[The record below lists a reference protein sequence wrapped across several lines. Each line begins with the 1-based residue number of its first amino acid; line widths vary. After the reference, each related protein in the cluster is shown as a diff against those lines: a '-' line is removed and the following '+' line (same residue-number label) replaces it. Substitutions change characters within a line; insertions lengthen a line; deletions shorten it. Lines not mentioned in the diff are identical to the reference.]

1 MRTLSDLTGF
11 IFDLDGTLL
20 DSLWVWSEVDE
31 VFLTRRG
38 LPVTPDYAQAIAH
51 LGFADAARY
60 TIERFG
66 LDETPDQLMQEWY
79 DLARAAYRDRVPLK
93 PYAGEFLHRLC
104 TQGVHISAATSSEPE
119 LVLPCL
125 DRLGVTGLFDNITT
139 IHEVNGD
146 KSSPDIYLLA
156 AERMGVAPAQCVVFE
171 DILRG
176 IQSAKSA
183 GFYTVAVEENASA
196 LDQTEI
202 ENTADRYIHSFAE
215 LL

>member
-1 MRTLSDLTGF
+1 MRTLNDLTGF

-20 DSLWVWSEVDE
+20 DSLWVWIEVDE
-31 VFLTRRG
+31 VFLSRRG
-38 LPVTPDYAQAIAH
+38 LPILPDYAQSIAH

-60 TIERFG
+60 TIDRFG
-66 LDETPDQLMQEWY
+66 LAETPEQLMQEWY
-79 DLARAAYRDRVPLK
+79 ELARAAYRDRVPLK
-93 PYAGEFLHRLC
+93 PHAEEFLCKLC
-104 TQGVHISAATSSEPE
+104 AQGVHISAATSSEPE

-125 DRLGVTGLFDNITT
+125 DRLGITGLFDNITT

-156 AERMGVAPAQCVVFE
+156 AERMQTAPNQCAVFE

-183 GFYTVAVEENASA
+183 GFYTVAVEEPASA

-202 ENTADRYIHSFAE
+202 EHTADRYIHSFAE

>member
-1 MRTLSDLTGF
+1 MPFDFPGC

-20 DSLWVWSEVDE
+20 DSLWVWDEVDT

-38 LPVTPDYAQAIAH
+38 LPVTPDYGQAIAH

-60 TIERFG
+60 TIDRFG
-66 LDETPDQLMQEWY
+66 LDETPEQLMQEWY

-93 PYAGEFLHRLC
+93 PHAEEFLRKLC
-104 TQGVHISAATSSEPE
+104 AQGVHISAATSSEPE

-125 DRLGVTGLFDNITT
+125 DRLGITGLFDNITT

-156 AERMGVAPAQCVVFE
+156 AERMQVAPNQCAVFE

-183 GFYTVAVEENASA
+183 GFYTVAVQEAASA
-196 LDQTEI
+196 LDQDAI
-202 ENTADRYIHSFAE
+202 RQTADRYILSFSE

>member
-1 MRTLSDLTGF
+1 MPFDFPGC

-20 DSLWVWSEVDE
+20 DSLWVWDEVDT

-38 LPVTPDYAQAIAH
+38 LPVTPDYGQAIAH

-60 TIERFG
+60 TIGRFG
-66 LDETPDQLMQEWY
+66 LSETPEQLMDEWY
-79 DLARAAYRDRVPLK
+79 SLARAAYRDRVPLK
-93 PYAGEFLHRLC
+93 PHAEEFLRKLC
-104 TQGVHISAATSSEPE
+104 AQGVHISAATSSEPE
-119 LVLPCL
+119 LILPCL
-125 DRLGVTGLFDNITT
+125 DRLGITGLFDNITT

-156 AERMGVAPAQCVVFE
+156 AERMDIAPTQCAVFE

-183 GFYTVAVEENASA
+183 GFYTVAVEEPASA
-196 LDQTEI
+196 HDQTEI
-202 ENTADRYIHSFAE
+202 EHTADRYIRSFAE

>member
-1 MRTLSDLTGF
+1 MRTLNDLTGF

-31 VFLTRRG
+31 VFLSRRG
-38 LPVTPDYAQAIAH
+38 LPILPDYAQSIAH

-60 TIERFG
+60 TIDRFG
-66 LDETPDQLMQEWY
+66 LNETPEQLMQEWY

-93 PYAGEFLHRLC
+93 PHAEEFLRKLC
-104 TQGVHISAATSSEPE
+104 VQGVHISAATSSEPE

-125 DRLGVTGLFDNITT
+125 DRLGITGLFQNITT
-139 IHEVNGD
+139 IHEVNCD

-156 AERMGVAPAQCVVFE
+156 AERMGVVPNQCAVFE

-183 GFYTVAVEENASA
+183 GFYTVAVEEPASA
-196 LDQTEI
+196 LDQIEI
-202 ENTADRYIHSFAE
+202 EHTADRYIHSFAE

>member
-1 MRTLSDLTGF
+1 MRTLNNLTGF

-31 VFLTRRG
+31 VFLSRRG
-38 LPVTPDYAQAIAH
+38 LPILPDYAQSIAH

-60 TIERFG
+60 TIDRFG
-66 LDETPDQLMQEWY
+66 LDETPEQLMQEWY

-93 PYAGEFLHRLC
+93 PHAEEFLRKLC
-104 TQGVHISAATSSEPE
+104 ARGVHISAATSSEPE

-125 DRLGVTGLFDNITT
+125 NRLGITGLFENITT

-156 AERMGVAPAQCVVFE
+156 AERMGVVPNQCVVFE

-183 GFYTVAVEENASA
+183 GFYTVAVEEPASA
-196 LDQTEI
+196 LDQMEI
-202 ENTADRYIHSFAE
+202 QKTADRYIRSFAE

>member
-1 MRTLSDLTGF
+1 MRTLNDLTGF

-20 DSLWVWSEVDE
+20 DSLWVWIEVDE
-31 VFLTRRG
+31 VFLSRRG
-38 LPVTPDYAQAIAH
+38 LPILPDYAQSIAH

-60 TIERFG
+60 TIDRFG
-66 LDETPDQLMQEWY
+66 LAETPEQLMQEWY
-79 DLARAAYRDRVPLK
+79 ELARAAYRDRVPLK
-93 PYAGEFLHRLC
+93 PHAEEFLCKLC
-104 TQGVHISAATSSEPE
+104 AQGVHISAATSSEPE

-125 DRLGVTGLFDNITT
+125 DRLGITGLFDNITT

-156 AERMGVAPAQCVVFE
+156 AERMQTAPNQCAVFE

-183 GFYTVAVEENASA
+183 GFYTVAVEDPASA

-202 ENTADRYIHSFAE
+202 EHTADRYIRSFAE

>member
-1 MRTLSDLTGF
+1 MPFDFPGC

-20 DSLWVWSEVDE
+20 DSLWVWDEVDT

-38 LPVTPDYAQAIAH
+38 LPVTPDYGQAIAH

-60 TIERFG
+60 TIDRFG
-66 LDETPDQLMQEWY
+66 LDETPEQLMQEWY

-93 PYAGEFLHRLC
+93 PHAEEFLRKLC
-104 TQGVHISAATSSEPE
+104 AQGVHISAATSSEPE

-125 DRLGVTGLFDNITT
+125 DRLGITGLFDNITT

-156 AERMGVAPAQCVVFE
+156 AERMQVAPNQCAVFE

-176 IQSAKSA
+176 VQSAKSA
-183 GFYTVAVEENASA
+183 GFYTVAVQEAASA
-196 LDQTEI
+196 LDQDAI
-202 ENTADRYIHSFAE
+202 RQTADRYILSFSE

>member
-1 MRTLSDLTGF
+1 MPFDFPGC

-20 DSLWVWSEVDE
+20 DSLWVWDEVDT

-38 LPVTPDYAQAIAH
+38 LPVTPDYGQAIAH

-60 TIERFG
+60 TIDRFG
-66 LDETPDQLMQEWY
+66 LSETPEQLMDEWY
-79 DLARAAYRDRVPLK
+79 SLARAAYRDRVPLK
-93 PYAGEFLHRLC
+93 PHAEEFLRKLC
-104 TQGVHISAATSSEPE
+104 AQGVHISAATSSEPE

-125 DRLGVTGLFDNITT
+125 DRLGITGLFDNITT

-156 AERMGVAPAQCVVFE
+156 AERMQVAPNQCAVFE

-183 GFYTVAVEENASA
+183 GFYTVAVQEAASA
-196 LDQTEI
+196 LDQDAI
-202 ENTADRYIHSFAE
+202 RQTADRYILSFSE

>member
-1 MRTLSDLTGF
+1 MRTLNDLTGF

-31 VFLTRRG
+31 VFLSRRG
-38 LPVTPDYAQAIAH
+38 LPILPDYAQSIAH

-60 TIERFG
+60 TIDRFG
-66 LDETPDQLMQEWY
+66 LDETPEQLMQEWY

-93 PYAGEFLHRLC
+93 PHAEEFLRKLC
-104 TQGVHISAATSSEPE
+104 AQGVHTSAATSSEPE

-125 DRLGVTGLFDNITT
+125 DRLGITGLFDNITT
-139 IHEVNGD
+139 IHEVNCD

-156 AERMGVAPAQCVVFE
+156 AERMDIAPTQCAVFE

-183 GFYTVAVEENASA
+183 GFYTVAVEEPASA
-196 LDQTEI
+196 LDQIEI
-202 ENTADRYIHSFAE
+202 EHTADRYIRSFAE

>member
-1 MRTLSDLTGF
+1 MRTLNDLTGF

-31 VFLTRRG
+31 VFLSRRG
-38 LPVTPDYAQAIAH
+38 LPILPDYAQSIAH

-60 TIERFG
+60 TIDRFG
-66 LDETPDQLMQEWY
+66 LDETPEQLMQEWY

-93 PYAGEFLHRLC
+93 PHAEEFLHKLC
-104 TQGVHISAATSSEPE
+104 AQGVHISAATSSEPE

-125 DRLGVTGLFDNITT
+125 DRLGITGLFDNITT

-156 AERMGVAPAQCVVFE
+156 AERMDIAPTQCAVFE

-183 GFYTVAVEENASA
+183 GFYTVAVEEPASA
-196 LDQTEI
+196 LDQIEI
-202 ENTADRYIHSFAE
+202 EHTADRYIHSFAE

>member
-1 MRTLSDLTGF
+1 MRTLNDLTGY

-31 VFLTRRG
+31 VFLSRRS

-60 TIERFG
+60 TIQRFG
-66 LDETPDQLMQEWY
+66 LNETPEQLMQEWY
-79 DLARAAYRDRVPLK
+79 DLARTAYRDRVPLK
-93 PYAGEFLHRLC
+93 PYAKEFLRKLC
-104 TQGVHISAATSSEPE
+104 AQGVHISAATSSEPE
-119 LVLPCL
+119 LVVPCL
-125 DRLGVTGLFDNITT
+125 ERLGILELFENITT

-156 AERMGVAPAQCVVFE
+156 AERMQLAPTQCAVFE

-183 GFYTVAVEENASA
+183 GFYTVAVEEPASA

-202 ENTADRYIHSFAE
+202 QKTAHLYVHSFSE

>member
-1 MRTLSDLTGF
+1 MRTLNDLTGF

-31 VFLTRRG
+31 VFLSRRG
-38 LPVTPDYAQAIAH
+38 LPILPDYAQSIAH

-60 TIERFG
+60 TIDRFG
-66 LDETPDQLMQEWY
+66 LGETPEQLMQEWY

-93 PYAGEFLHRLC
+93 PHAEEFLRKLC
-104 TQGVHISAATSSEPE
+104 VQGVHISAATSSEPE

-125 DRLGVTGLFDNITT
+125 DRLGITGLFQNITT
-139 IHEVNGD
+139 IHEVNCD

-156 AERMGVAPAQCVVFE
+156 AERMGVVPNQCAVFE

-183 GFYTVAVEENASA
+183 GFYTVAVEEPASA
-196 LDQTEI
+196 LDQIEI
-202 ENTADRYIHSFAE
+202 EHTADRYIHSFAE

>member
-1 MRTLSDLTGF
+1 MQIRSDLTGF

-60 TIERFG
+60 TINRFG
-66 LDETPDQLMQEWY
+66 LDESPDRIMEEWY

-93 PYAGEFLHRLC
+93 PYANEFLHKLC
-104 TQGVHISAATSSEPE
+104 AQGVHISAATSSEPE

-125 DRLGVTGLFDNITT
+125 DRLGITGLFDNITT

-156 AERMGVAPAQCVVFE
+156 AKRMGVAPTQCAVFE

-183 GFYTVAVEENASA
+183 GFYTVAVEEPASA
-196 LDQTEI
+196 LDQMEI
-202 ENTADRYIHSFAE
+202 EKTADRYIHSFSE

>member
-1 MRTLSDLTGF
+1 MRTLNDLTGF

-31 VFLTRRG
+31 VFLSRRG
-38 LPVTPDYAQAIAH
+38 LPILPDYAQSIAH

-60 TIERFG
+60 TIDRFG
-66 LDETPDQLMQEWY
+66 LDETPEQLMQEWY

-93 PYAGEFLHRLC
+93 PHAEEFLRKLC
-104 TQGVHISAATSSEPE
+104 ARGVHISAATSSEPE

-125 DRLGVTGLFDNITT
+125 DRLGITGLFENITT

-156 AERMGVAPAQCVVFE
+156 AERMGVVPNQCVVFE

-183 GFYTVAVEENASA
+183 GFYTVAVEEPASA
-196 LDQTEI
+196 LDQMEI
-202 ENTADRYIHSFAE
+202 QKTADRYIRSFAE

>member
-1 MRTLSDLTGF
+1 MRTLNDLTGF

-31 VFLTRRG
+31 VFLSRRG
-38 LPVTPDYAQAIAH
+38 LPLLPDYAQSIAH

-60 TIERFG
+60 TIDRFG
-66 LDETPDQLMQEWY
+66 LAETPEQLMQEWY

-93 PYAGEFLHRLC
+93 PHAEEFLHKLC
-104 TQGVHISAATSSEPE
+104 AQGVHISAATSSEPE

-125 DRLGVTGLFDNITT
+125 DRLGITGLFDNITT
-139 IHEVNGD
+139 IHEVNCD

-156 AERMGVAPAQCVVFE
+156 AERMQTAPNQCAVFE

-183 GFYTVAVEENASA
+183 GFYTVAVEEPASA

-202 ENTADRYIHSFAE
+202 ELTADRYIRSFAE

>member
-1 MRTLSDLTGF
+1 MRTLNDLTGF

-31 VFLTRRG
+31 VFLSRRG
-38 LPVTPDYAQAIAH
+38 LPILPDYAQSIAH

-60 TIERFG
+60 TIDRFG
-66 LDETPDQLMQEWY
+66 LNETPEQLMQEWY

-93 PYAGEFLHRLC
+93 PHAEEFLRKLC
-104 TQGVHISAATSSEPE
+104 VQGVHISAATSSEPE

-125 DRLGVTGLFDNITT
+125 DRLGITGLFQNITT
-139 IHEVNGD
+139 IHEVNCD

-156 AERMGVAPAQCVVFE
+156 AERMGIVPNQCAVFE

-183 GFYTVAVEENASA
+183 GFYTVAVEEPASA
-196 LDQTEI
+196 LDQIEI
-202 ENTADRYIHSFAE
+202 EHTADRYIHSFAE

>member
-1 MRTLSDLTGF
+1 MRTLNDLTGF

-31 VFLTRRG
+31 VFLSRRG
-38 LPVTPDYAQAIAH
+38 LPILPDYAQSIAH

-60 TIERFG
+60 TIDRFG
-66 LDETPDQLMQEWY
+66 LDETPEQLMQEWY

-93 PYAGEFLHRLC
+93 PHAEEFLRKLC
-104 TQGVHISAATSSEPE
+104 ARGVHISAATSSEPE

-125 DRLGVTGLFDNITT
+125 NRLGITGLFENITT

-156 AERMGVAPAQCVVFE
+156 AERMGVVPNQCVVFE

-183 GFYTVAVEENASA
+183 GFYTVAVEEPASA
-196 LDQTEI
+196 LDQMEI
-202 ENTADRYIHSFAE
+202 QKTADRYIRSFAE

>member
-1 MRTLSDLTGF
+1 MRTLNDLTGF

-31 VFLTRRG
+31 VFLSRRG
-38 LPVTPDYAQAIAH
+38 LPILPDYAQSIAH

-60 TIERFG
+60 TIDRFG
-66 LDETPDQLMQEWY
+66 LDETPEQLMQEWY

-93 PYAGEFLHRLC
+93 PHAEAFLRKLCAQGE
-104 TQGVHISAATSSEPE
+104 HISAATSSEPE

-125 DRLGVTGLFDNITT
+125 DRLGITGLFDNITT

-156 AERMGVAPAQCVVFE
+156 AERMDIAPTQCAVFE

-183 GFYTVAVEENASA
+183 GFYTVAVEEPASA
-196 LDQTEI
+196 LDQMEI
-202 ENTADRYIHSFAE
+202 QKTADRYIRSFAE

>member
-1 MRTLSDLTGF
+1 MRTLNDLTGF

-31 VFLTRRG
+31 VFLSRRG
-38 LPVTPDYAQAIAH
+38 LPILPDYAQSIAH

-60 TIERFG
+60 TIDRFG
-66 LDETPDQLMQEWY
+66 LAETPEQLMQEWY
-79 DLARAAYRDRVPLK
+79 ELARAAYRDRVPLK
-93 PYAGEFLHRLC
+93 PHAEEFLRTLC
-104 TQGVHISAATSSEPE
+104 AQSVHISAATSSEPE

-125 DRLGVTGLFDNITT
+125 DRLGITGLFDNITT

-156 AERMGVAPAQCVVFE
+156 AERMQTAPNQCAVFE

-183 GFYTVAVEENASA
+183 GFYTVAVEEPASA

-202 ENTADRYIHSFAE
+202 EHIADRYIRSFAE